1 MPNCTA
7 YAYGRIYEI
16 TGEAP
21 KITRGN
27 AGSWY
32 SINKS
37 NGYYSYGQEPQLG
50 AIAVWSNHVAVVE
63 EIDGDTVTC
72 SQSHWRSTYFDTV
85 TFTNGDS
92 HFGQK
97 FYGYIYACED
107 YFASLEND
115 GEDEVKNQTYKME
128 KSPFKTAKITTG
140 EQFSG
145 VDINSY
151 LTVDEEQLANSVLLQ
166 PPIG

>member
-27 AGSWY
+27 AGAWY
-32 SINKS
+32 SINKA
-37 NGYYSYGQEPQLG
+37 NGYYSYGQEPKLG
-50 AIAVWSNHVAVVE
+50 AIAVWSGHVAVVE
-63 EIDGDTVTC
+63 AIDGDTVTC

-85 TFTNGDS
+85 TFTSGEN

-107 YFASLEND
+107 YFASLEA
-115 GEDEVKNQTYKME
+115 EQAEMNQTYKME
-128 KSPFKTAKITTG
+128 KSQYKTVATTPS
-140 EQFSG
+140 EQFAG
-145 VDINSY
+145 VDITSFQ
-151 LTVDEEQLANSVLLQ
+151 TGDEELLMNSVLLQ
-166 PPIG
+166 NAIG

>member
-7 YAYGRIYEI
+7 YAYGRVYEI

-27 AGSWY
+27 AGAWY
-32 SINKS
+32 SINKA

-50 AIAVWSNHVAVVE
+50 AIAVWSGHVAVVE
-63 EIDGDTVTC
+63 VIDGDTVTC

-85 TFTNGDS
+85 TFTNGAS
-92 HFGQK
+92 HFGQT

-107 YFASLEND
+107 YFDSLE
-115 GEDEVKNQTYKME
+115 EAEAEKNQTYKME
-128 KSPFKTAKITTG
+128 KSQYKTANVTTG
-140 EQFSG
+140 EQFAG
-145 VDINSY
+145 VDISNFQS
-151 LTVDEEQLANSVLLQ
+151 TDEELLVNSVLLQ
-166 PPIG
+166 KAIG

>member
-27 AGSWY
+27 AGAWY
-32 SINKS
+32 SINKN
-37 NGYYSYGQEPQLG
+37 NGYYSYGQEPKLG
-50 AIAVWSNHVAVVE
+50 AIAVWSGHVAVVE
-63 EIDGDTVTC
+63 VIDGDTVTC

-85 TFTNGDS
+85 TFKSGEN

-107 YFASLEND
+107 YFASLED
-115 GEDEVKNQTYKME
+115 SKNQTYMME
-128 KSPFKTAKITTG
+128 ASQYKTANATTG
-140 EQFSG
+140 EQFASASISNTSLDDTE
-145 VDINSY
+145 VLY
-151 LTVDEEQLANSVLLQ
+151 NSVLLQ
-166 PPIG
+166 KAIG

>member
-27 AGSWY
+27 AGAWY
-32 SINKS
+32 SINKN
-37 NGYYSYGQEPQLG
+37 NGYYSYGQEPKLG
-50 AIAVWSNHVAVVE
+50 AIAVWSGHVAVVE
-63 EIDGDTVTC
+63 VTDGDTVTC

-85 TFTNGDS
+85 TFTSGEN

-107 YFASLEND
+107 YFASLE
-115 GEDEVKNQTYKME
+115 EAEAEKNQTYKTE
-128 KSPFKTAKITTG
+128 SSQYKTINTTTSEHFAG
-140 EQFSG
+140 AS
-145 VDINSY
+145 INTY
-151 LTVDEEQLANSVLLQ
+151 QANDEEVLYNSPLLQ
-166 PPIG
+166 QAIG